1 MTQNEKIVEFIERN
15 GSITSRDA
23 MLSLNIYRLAS
34 RINELRKIYDIET
47 VNEQGENG
55 KYYARY
61 FIKGVKQ

>member
-1 MTQNEKIVEFIERN
+1 MTQKEAIVDYIDRH

-23 MLSLNIYRLAS
+23 MIHLNVYRLAS
-34 RINELRKIYDIET
+34 RINELRKVYDIET

-55 KYYARY
+55 HIYARY